1 MYIRYLSILVV
12 CFLFLCACKSEHKA
26 IDSLADRVTQG
37 TSKDKIQFEV
47 IPADGD
53 SLKDYFE
60 IASEGDKV
68 LITGNSEISLATGL
82 NWYLKYVAGIH
93 LTWNNPTQKLPAT
106 LPLPKET
113 IRKETSMRDRYYLN
127 YCTYSYSTA
136 FWDWE
141 RWEQE
146 LDWMAMHGINMPLS
160 ITGMEVVWYNLLKR
174 IGYSTEEINEFI
186 SGPAFMAW
194 WQMNNLEGWGGPNPD
209 SWYRQQEALQK
220 KIVARMH
227 ELGIEPVFPGYSGM
241 VPRNIGEKLGYKI
254 ADPGLWCGFPRP
266 AFLSS
271 EDEHFESFAAM
282 YYEELEKLYG
292 KANYYSM
299 DPFHEGGNTEGVD
312 LAKAGASIMKAMKK
326 ANPKATWVIQAWQA
340 NPREAMIE
348 SLHPGDLMVLDLY
361 SEKRPQWGDP
371 QSEWY
376 REEGFGKHDWLYCM
390 LLNFGGNVGMHGRMD
405 QLVNGY
411 YDAQVHANGRTLRGV
426 GTTPEGIENN
436 PIMFELLYELPWREE
451 RFSTDEWMQGYL
463 KARYGTLSADG
474 VSSEELS
481 PEVLEAWRALGHTVY
496 NAPKNHPG
504 EGTLESLLCA
514 RPGFNLERTS
524 TWGYSKL
531 FYSADSTAKAARLMI
546 AAADKYKG
554 INNFEYDL
562 VDIVRQSLADR
573 GNVLL
578 DSLSQSYSR
587 KDKEHFLRQSQQF
600 LDLILAQDR
609 LLSTRKEFSV
619 STWLDRARA
628 LGNTDAEKKLYEWNA
643 SALITVW
650 GDSIAA
656 NQGGLHDYSHR
667 EWSGLLK
674 DLYYQR
680 WKTFFEQKQQ
690 ELDGKPA
697 GEAINFYG
705 MEKDWAEKCKSGVAS
720 IKMLPTIETVKE
732 VYYSNLGSK

>member
-1 MYIRYLSILVV
+1 MRIVISLLITA
-12 CFLFLCACKSEHKA
+12 FLYCSCQHEQLPL
-26 IDSLADRVTQG
+26 DSLADRVTEG
-37 TSKDKIQFEV
+37 TSKNKILFQL
-47 IPADGD
+47 IPVEGD

-60 IASEGDKV
+60 ISSRGSKV
-68 LITGNSEISLATGL
+68 LITGNSNLSLSTGL

-93 LTWNNPTQKLPAT
+93 LSWNNLSQKLPAA
-106 LPLPKET
+106 LPLPEET
-113 IRKETSMRDRYYLN
+113 IRKETAMRDRYYLN

-146 LDWMAMHGINMPLS
+146 IDWMALHGINMPLS

-174 IGYSTEEINEFI
+174 IGYSTEEVNEFI

-209 SWYRQQEALQK
+209 SWYKQQELLQK
-220 KIVARMH
+220 KIVNRMH

-254 ADPGLWCGFPRP
+254 DDPGKWCGFPRP

-292 KANYYSM
+292 KAKYYSM

-312 LAKAGASIMKAMKK
+312 LAKTGASIMKAMKK
-326 ANPKATWVIQAWQA
+326 VNPDAVWVIQAWQA

-348 SLHPGDLMVLDLY
+348 SLHSGDIKVLDLY

-371 QSEWY
+371 NSEWY
-376 REEGFGKHDWLYCM
+376 RKQGFGKHDWLYCM
-390 LLNFGGNVGMHGRMD
+390 LLNFGGNVGLHGRMD
-405 QLVNGY
+405 QLVTGY
-411 YDAQVHANGRTLRGV
+411 YDAQAHANGRTLRGV
-426 GTTPEGIENN
+426 GATPEGIENN
-436 PIMFELLYELPWREE
+436 PVMFELLFELPWREE
-451 RFSTDEWMQGYL
+451 RFSTDDWMQGYL
-463 KARYGTLSADG
+463 KARYGSLT
-474 VSSEELS
+474 
-481 PEVLEAWRALGHTVY
+481 PEVLEAWQALKYTVY
-496 NAPKNHPG
+496 NSPKNYPG

-514 RPGFNLERTS
+514 RPGFHLERTS

-531 FYSADSTAKAARLMI
+531 YYSADSTAKAARLMLSK
-546 AAADKYKG
+546 ADKYRG
-554 INNFEYDL
+554 VNNFEYDL
-562 VDIVRQSLADR
+562 VDIVRQSLADK

-578 DSLSQSYSR
+578 ESISQSYDQKSKEGFR
-587 KDKEHFLRQSQQF
+587 KQTQQF

-619 STWLDRARA
+619 STWLDQASS
-628 LGNTDAEKKLYEWNA
+628 LGKTASEKKLYEWNA

-690 ELDGKPA
+690 ELDGSSAIK
-697 GEAINFYG
+697 AINFYE
-705 MEKDWAEKCKSGVAS
+705 MEKTWAEKHKTPVNTSVAAS
-720 IKMLPTIETVKE
+720 AIDVAKD
-732 VYYSNLGSK
+732 VYHAVFK